1 MKNII
6 GAFIMAVLAVCIAL
20 PNLVF
25 AGAEGSTASGSF
37 KFSLDDGETR
47 FVEFKASELAEGA
60 GEGEMTLSDPA
71 AIPVAD
77 PDNPEEKTTAGVLVR
92 AKFDCMET
100 VKNQAIIGGEI
111 FDSNVPANIGQR
123 ILLVIEDNGVEGVKD
138 RITYG
143 IYQQPAKGWIPVDAE
158 DPNDKGASLTWWAT
172 DAERKDDVGFQ
183 MPQGKLVQCKSIPAA
198 AHDFLDFKYGG
209 GDLQVTSR

>member
-6 GAFIMAVLAVCIAL
+6 GVFIMAVLAVCIAL

-47 FVEFKASELAEGA
+47 FVEFKANELTEGI

-71 AIPVAD
+71 AIPVDD
-77 PDNPEEKTTAGVLVR
+77 PDNPEKPKTPGVLVR
-92 AKFDCMET
+92 AKFDCMDT
-100 VKNQAIIGGEI
+100 SKNMAIMGGEI

-123 ILLVIEDNGVEGVKD
+123 ILLVIEDNGVEGEKD
-138 RITYG
+138 RLTYG

-158 DPNDKGASLTWWAT
+158 DPDDKGASLTWWAT

-183 MPQGKLVQCKSIPAA
+183 MPQSKLVQCKFFPGS
-198 AHDFLDFKYGG
+198 AHDFFEFKYGG

>member
-6 GAFIMAVLAVCIAL
+6 GAFIMAVFAVCLAL

-25 AGAEGSTASGSF
+25 AGAEGATASGSF
-37 KFSLDDGETR
+37 KFMLDDGETR

-60 GEGEMTLSDPA
+60 GAGEMTLSDPA
-71 AIPVAD
+71 AVPVDD
-77 PDNPEEKTTAGVLVR
+77 PDNPEKPKTPGVLVR

-100 VKNQAIIGGEI
+100 SKNMAIMGGEI

-123 ILLVIEDNGVEGVKD
+123 ILFVVEDNGVEGERD
-138 RITYG
+138 RLTWG
-143 IYQQPAKGWIPVDAE
+143 IYQQPATGWTPTDAE
-158 DPNDKGASLTWWAT
+158 RDDDKGASLSWWAT
-172 DAERKDDVGFQ
+172 DFERRDDVGFQ
-183 MPQGKLVQCKSIPAA
+183 MPQGKVVQCKSLPSA
-198 AHDFLDFKYGG
+198 AHDFFDFKYAG